1 MQSGAAVGV
10 IFDHIDKVA
19 AINMVNN
26 NGEIMENILKKR

>member
-1 MQSGAAVGV
+1 MQSGAAVEV

-19 AINMVNN
+19 ARNVVNN